1 LTSQSANS
9 ITVSG
14 SEYLE
19 RQRSHT
25 DAYFAGGPRPH
36 SVSDDAFTQYIFE
49 WRIRSAIDRLQKR
62 DASLGPDSSF
72 LILCAAEGHE
82 GSVLC
87 DLGFRNVTVSDISPV
102 ALRVAL
108 NRDPR
113 LRGQVLLAE
122 ELDLP
127 AAAFD
132 VVFVQDGLHHLR
144 NPVQGFTEMLRVCAR
159 AAIFLEPH
167 DCWLGRTIGTQWER
181 NGDAVNYVFRWSR
194 KLVDDIA
201 CSYLGQDRFRN
212 LSFSFWHHTS
222 RYAQLGK
229 YLGGKRLA
237 LGTLRSLKFLL
248 DHTLSQ
254 FGNQFCGII
263 LRKPLPDM
271 RNPSSDNFR
280 LEHNEDSPST

>member
-1 LTSQSANS
+1 LRSQSANS
-9 ITVSG
+9 TTVSS

-25 DAYFAGGPRPH
+25 DAYFAGGPRLH
-36 SVSDDAFTQYIFE
+36 SVSDDAFTRYIFE
-49 WRIRSAIDRLQKR
+49 WRIRIAIDRLQKR
-62 DASLGPDSSF
+62 GASLGPDSRF

-108 NRDPR
+108 HRDPR

-127 AAAFD
+127 AVAFD
-132 VVFVQDGLHHLR
+132 IVLVQDGLHHLR
-144 NPVQGFTEMLRVCAR
+144 SPVQGFTEMLRVCAH

-167 DCWLGRTIGTQWER
+167 DSWVGRTIGTKWER

-194 KLVDDIA
+194 SLVENIA
-201 CSYLGQDRFRN
+201 SSYLGQDRFQN
-212 LSFSFWHHTS
+212 LSFSFWHHTP

-229 YLGGKRLA
+229 YLGGERLA
-237 LGTLRSLKFLL
+237 IAAVRSLKFVL
-248 DHTLSQ
+248 DHTLQ

-263 LRKPLPDM
+263 LKKPMPHVTNL
-271 RNPSSDNFR
+271 SSNCSGR
-280 LEHNEDSPST
+280 EQ